1 MQLSTIAL
9 DNLSISPVN
18 MRHNTR
24 PPDISDILPSV
35 KARGVLVPLLVRP
48 NGKPDHFEIVAGR
61 RRYFAAKQ
69 ALAELADHSSTV
81 ETAPDDQSD
90 VESTNGVK
98 TSACGTIINGGHGN
112 SIGSI
117 DFTALPCAILDDS
130 DDAAALEASLIENIA
145 RLSPSEIEQY
155 ETFVRLT
162 KEGRSVAQIAL
173 TFGITERM
181 VHQRLALGNLN
192 PRIRKLYA
200 RDEIDNHTLQLLT
213 LATKSQQ
220 MAWLKLA
227 DNDDDYAPEGQAL
240 KKWLFGGAPISTQNA
255 LFRREAYTGPIIT
268 DLFGTDEYFADSDL
282 FWTLQDAMIDE
293 RVASLREAGWQS
305 VQILERGE
313 RFHNWQHIRTPKN
326 KGGRAYLTIGHDGT
340 VEEHLGYLTE
350 REVRQQAKG
359 NNTDKSRTAKPEMSA
374 PMANYVALYRHA
386 AVRLEVANNPRLA
399 LRMAVASLLCGDSR
413 MAGVGGL
420 HGIADPQKALNDQT
434 AASLAQSPATSLF
447 RSLRQSIVQHLGCDL
462 PDEEPNNIP
471 TIDDGDV
478 ATSYFES
485 NHREALFR
493 HLVTLDDP
501 VVYQLLA
508 LLVAECMSVADP
520 LVEILGTS
528 ASLTMSRY
536 WQADEAFLDLLR
548 DKATINAMLAEV
560 AGEAVAAGNAKETGK
575 VQKGILRDCLE
586 GRNSRAA
593 PDTWVPRWLRFPKG
607 RYATAC
613 TV

>member
-1 MQLSTIAL
+1 MQLTSIAL
-9 DNLSISPVN
+9 DKLSISPAN
-18 MRHNTR
+18 MRHGNR
-24 PPDISDILPSV
+24 VPDIADILPSV

-61 RRYFAAKQ
+61 RRYFAARQ
-69 ALAELADHSSTV
+69 ALTDLT
-81 ETAPDDQSD
+81 ETNPAPDKDND
-90 VESTNGVK
+90 VHQ
-98 TSACGTIINGGHGN
+98 CGPAFETGT
-112 SIGSI
+112 I

-220 MAWLKLA
+220 AAWLKLF
-227 DNDDDYAPEGQAL
+227 DNDDGVAPEGQAL
-240 KKWLFGGAPISTQNA
+240 KKWLFGGAPIPTQNA
-255 LFRREAYTGPIIT
+255 LFRRDAYTGPIIT

-282 FWTLQDAMIDE
+282 FWSLQEAMIDE
-293 RVASLREAGWQS
+293 RAASLRAAGWQS
-305 VQILERGE
+305 VQLLERGD

-326 KGGRAYLTIGHDGT
+326 KGGRAYLTVGHDGT

-350 REVRQQAKG
+350 REVWQQARG
-359 NNTDKSRTAKPEMSA
+359 GDKQKPATPKPEMTA
-374 PMANYVALYRHA
+374 PMTNYIALYRHA

-399 LRMAVASLLCGDSR
+399 LRMAVASLLCSDSR
-413 MAGVGGL
+413 MAGFGGL
-420 HGIADPQKALNDQT
+420 HGTADPQKALTDQA
-434 AASLAQSPATSLF
+434 AASLAQSPAISLF
-447 RSLRQSIVQHLGCDL
+447 RNVRQSIVQHLSCDL
-462 PDEEPNNIP
+462 PDNEPNNIP
-471 TIDDGDV
+471 TIDDGHV
-478 ATSYFES
+478 ATGYFET
-485 NHREALFR
+485 HHKEALFR
-493 HLVTLDDP
+493 HLVTLEDH

-520 LVEILGTS
+520 LVDIFGTS

-536 WQADEAFLDLLR
+536 WTPDKAFFELLR

-560 AGEAVAAGNAKETGK
+560 AGEGVAQGNAKETGK
-575 VQKGILRDCLE
+575 VQKDILRDCLE
-586 GRNSRAA
+586 GRNGRSA
-593 PDTWVPRWLRFPKG
+593 PDNWVPRWLSFPK
-607 RYATAC
+607 RSY
-613 TV
+613 VPD